1 MSSIFVV
8 QFDLFVVLELSCKLE
23 MSIYR
28 NQLKILTTKKTRKK
42 ILVQFDALAV
52 IDCINSMST
61 LAALEFIASDIKTL
75 LASFK
80 IGSVMFLNR
89 QFIGDSHNLVGLGKL
104 CGALG

>member
-1 MSSIFVV
+1 
-8 QFDLFVVLELSCKLE
+8 

-104 CGALG
+104 CGAKSWLVEPPSCNSVMPSLGSFC